1 MYLAYSSSL
10 GRIPILFTQIGV
22 PDTLCLHYG
31 LHPLHLTDQCPCGES
46 FSIDHSMSCPTGG
59 FPTIRHNEERDLFAA
74 MFTKVCHDIETEPFL
89 QPLSGEILP
98 QRCNTREDEARLDN
112 SACCFWGGRF
122 QKMFSDV
129 RIFNPNASSYKSNA
143 ISSCY
148 KNQEK
153 EKKRKYEDC
162 IRRVEQAS
170 FTPLILSCTGGA
182 SQLTTTFIKRLAS
195 QLSEKKDRTYSTTIC

>member
-59 FPTIRHNEERDLFAA
+59 FPTIRHNEVRDLFAA
-74 MFTKVCHDIETEPFL
+74 MLTKVCHDIETEPFL

-112 SACCFWGGRF
+112 SACGFWEEDSKKCFLTSEF
-122 QKMFSDV
+122 LILMPLYINLMPLALATKT
-129 RIFNPNASSYKSNA
+129 K
-143 ISSCY
+143 
-148 KNQEK
+148 K
-153 EKKRKYEDC
+153 KKRRGNMKIALEG
-162 IRRVEQAS
+162 
-170 FTPLILSCTGGA
+170 LSKHHLLLLFC
-182 SQLTTTFIKRLAS
+182 LA
-195 QLSEKKDRTYSTTIC
+195 LEVPAN